1 MGVFAVPPT
10 PVVLTPAH
18 ASLVPTWR
26 TGGEGG
32 VGVSDDWVTEICPVW
47 TLKVHAETT
56 EGKQVF
62 VKLGFAHLFLHIVVD
77 IMAMDGQ

>member
-1 MGVFAVPPT
+1 M
-10 PVVLTPAH
+10 
-18 ASLVPTWR
+18 
-26 TGGEGG
+26 
-32 VGVSDDWVTEICPVW
+32 GVSDDWVTEICPVW